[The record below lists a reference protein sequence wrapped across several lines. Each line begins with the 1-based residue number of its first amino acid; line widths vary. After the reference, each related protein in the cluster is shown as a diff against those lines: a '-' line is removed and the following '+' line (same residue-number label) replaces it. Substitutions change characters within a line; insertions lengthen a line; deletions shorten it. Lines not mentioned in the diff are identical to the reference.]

1 MKTGSYN
8 HNEIVV
14 TVDLDESPEQGF
26 AAGSM
31 NHNEIVWTNHN
42 EIVVDG
48 GVRASEPAP
57 KDVEAGAARRAGA
70 IGGNH
75 NQIVVDHAPFDEAG
89 E

>member
-1 MKTGSYN
+1 MRTGSYN

-14 TVDLDESPEQGF
+14 SVDLDGAGSPEQGF

-31 NHNEIVWTNHN
+31 NHNEIV
-42 EIVVDG
+42 VDG
-48 GVRASEPAP
+48 GAQACEPAP
-57 KDVEAGAARRAGA
+57 KDVEAGATRRAGA

-75 NQIVVDHAPFDEAG
+75 NEIVLRHAPFDEAG

>member
-14 TVDLDESPEQGF
+14 ESGAQ
-26 AAGSM
+26 
-31 NHNEIVWTNHN
+31 
-42 EIVVDG
+42 
-48 GVRASEPAP
+48 ASEPAP
-57 KDVEAGAARRAGA
+57 KDIESGATRRAGA

-75 NQIVVDHAPFDEAG
+75 HQIVLKAAALYKSG